1 MSETIYKKYGNYFIS
16 KFKNDSR
23 IKHRLIDSNN
33 KERFAADIY
42 TDKGAGYCFI
52 DIQNYDIFVE
62 GIEEDS
68 TYSYQDIESEP
79 EEKIYKFLDEQ
90 AKNFQEMAETSML
103 MLSYQGTKEVGY
115 ETFAIKD
122 MAEIHES
129 YNDFDNFDIKSFY
142 DKNNGY
148 EDLIFEEVTRIELQN
163 LYGEKLYEYKVADE
177 DKVLKMARHN
187 NLRRQKDYSLWAYKN
202 SEEHCL
208 MESAIH
214 KELRKRKGIEFYQ
227 PNFDIEE
234 LYNKVRLRE
243 IEKYPKSLVYKFDK
257 ISMIKITPYYTANME
272 DIVFERPNGD
282 MSQKMVLKNP
292 LEESQDE

>member
-103 MLSYQGTKEVGY
+103 MLSYQGIEEVGHQ
-115 ETFAIKD
+115 TFAIKD

-177 DKVLKMARHN
+177 DKVLKMARYN
-187 NLRRQKDYSLWAYKN
+187 NLRRQKDYSIWAYKN
-202 SEEHCL
+202 SEEYRFMVPAFYEH
-208 MESAIH
+208 
-214 KELRKRKGIEFYQ
+214 LRKRQGIEFYQ
-227 PNFDIEE
+227 ADFDVEE
-234 LYNKVRLRE
+234 LYNKVRLKK
-243 IEKYPKSLVYKFDK
+243 IEKQPEILPPTFDK
-257 ISMIKITPYYTANME
+257 IYRIELTANYVE
-272 DIVFERPNGD
+272 KIVFERPDGD

-292 LEESQDE
+292 LEESQYE